1 MDAMNIDEVK
11 KKLMTF
17 KEYNT
22 YIYVRTSTSNYNGYV
37 LSVHEDQT
45 FMFQDDEILLPFPIR
60 FDELKFMPCPS
71 NKRGKDYNLGRKG
84 E

>member
-1 MDAMNIDEVK
+1 MDAMNIDDVK

-17 KEYNT
+17 KEYTT

-37 LSVHEDQT
+37 LSVHEDA
-45 FMFQDDEILLPFPIR
+45 FMFQDDEIILPFPIR

-71 NKRGKDYNLGRKG
+71 NKKGKDYNWGRTDG
-84 E
+84 N